1 MSNGLFLYALPAF
14 VVLMLVEWAGYR
26 FDPDRRGGTIR
37 DSTTS
42 ISIYLLGRV
51 AKMFERFLVPFSIL
65 GAAVALTPWH
75 LNPHEWWVWA
85 LGLVVTDFC
94 YYWAHRADHRIR
106 LLWAGHSV
114 HHSSQQF
121 NLTTAVRLPWLI
133 PGTFIR
139 SAAWIPAAL
148 IGLPLWMIFLLQSI
162 GLLYQFPIHT
172 QRIGKLP
179 APIEYIFNTP
189 SHHRVHHGS
198 NNPYLDKNYAGILII
213 WDRMFGSYA
222 EELEPVRY
230 GLTKNIDTHNPLE
243 VNYHEFVRMISDV
256 RHAHTWRARLGHI
269 FAPPGW
275 TPEPVATPHASE
287 LEPVGVGD

>member
-1 MSNGLFLYALPAF
+1 MSSGLFLYAFPAF
-14 VVLMLVEWAGYR
+14 IVLMLVEWAGYR
-26 FDPDRRGGTIR
+26 FDPDRRGGTVR
-37 DSTTS
+37 DSATS
-42 ISIYLLGRV
+42 ISIYLLGRA
-51 AKMFERFLVPFSIL
+51 AKVLERFLVPFSIL
-65 GAAVALTPWH
+65 AVAVSLTPWH

-85 LGLVVTDFC
+85 AGLVVTDFC

-114 HHSSQQF
+114 HHSSEQF

-172 QRIGKLP
+172 QRIGKLS
-179 APIEYIFNTP
+179 APVEYLFNTP
-189 SHHRVHHGS
+189 SHHRVHHGA
-198 NNPYLDKNYAGILII
+198 NNPYLDRNYGGILIV
-213 WDRMFGSYA
+213 WDRLFGSYA
-222 EELEPVRY
+222 EEIEPVRY
-230 GLTKNIDTHNPLE
+230 GLTTNIDTHNPIKA
-243 VNYHEFVRMISDV
+243 NYHEFARMLSDV
-256 RHAHTWRARLGHI
+256 RHARTWRARLGHV

-275 TPEPVATPHASE
+275 HPDPVAEARPAADQ
-287 LEPVGVGD
+287 LPVG